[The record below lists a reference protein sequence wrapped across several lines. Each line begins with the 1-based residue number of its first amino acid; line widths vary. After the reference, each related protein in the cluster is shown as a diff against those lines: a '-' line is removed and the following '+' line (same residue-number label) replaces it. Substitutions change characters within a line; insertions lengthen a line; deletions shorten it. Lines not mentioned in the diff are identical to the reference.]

1 MIFKLNFIPFYTE
14 VVCISL
20 EVVKSLI
27 KPFKDI
33 KTFKIEQNTKHMLK
47 GWQDG
52 IYDSFYMVTYWLE
65 GVA

>member
-14 VVCISL
+14 AVCISL
-20 EVVKSLI
+20 EIVKSLI

-47 GWQDG
+47 GYQDG
-52 IYDSFYMVTYWLE
+52 IYDSFHMVTHWLE
-65 GVA
+65 GVT